1 MPISASQQKRRRRDR
16 VPEAY
21 DIVSESWYVKGPAE
35 RVPNPNPKVRIESK
49 SVTDSQPVVLPVDRP
64 VGLTAEELIKIQS
77 ELDVLKKR
85 CTLMIR
91 YADAI
96 D

>member
-1 MPISASQQKRRRRDR
+1 MK
-16 VPEAY
+16 E
-21 DIVSESWYVKGPAE
+21 PAE
-35 RVPNPNPKVRIESK
+35 RVPNPNPKIRTESSSK
-49 SVTDSQPVVLPVDRP
+49 KAEQHITPSRSVTDSQPVVLPVDRL

-77 ELDVLKKR
+77 ELEVLKKR

-91 YADAI
+91 YADGI